1 MHVALDADPRCLGM
15 LAPISIEL
23 GFETY
28 LIGAPETS
36 QSPTFERHVYRRD
49 GSIDRQELEPTG
61 FPVGV
66 GDQIP
71 AAARRADLLLIT
83 AATHAGLADRPEAI
97 RSVAAAARPDAETI
111 FLSSD
116 ALTMPAADGPIADLA
131 SHGILAPPAIVDR
144 LCTQL
149 SAPNEKSPS
158 RVAATHELG
167 ALTLPDRDGLLRAKL
182 GQAEEVRFAAPP
194 RFAALR
200 DQKLWMVDG
209 CHFAIALRARHR
221 NRSKTLSAFVN
232 HGARVAQLGQML
244 DAAAAALQIAHGVEV
259 DAAAVLDRERVAM
272 QLPNF
277 DQQVLRD
284 FKRTD
289 LVRFIDHFGESIG
302 RPAVIAA
309 ETDVPLDP
317 FRSIARTLT
326 ALLSDGHHY
335 EDLLT
340 VDSDDVSED
349 ADEAAVE
356 AYRRALSGWYE
367 RDWLDAGTRDIR
379 ARLRYQRDELARRG
393 KLG

>member
-1 MHVALDADPRCLGM
+1 MF
-15 LAPISIEL
+15 APISIGL

-28 LIGAPETS
+28 LIGAP
-36 QSPTFERHVYRRD
+36 SPSRSATFERHVYHRD

-61 FPVGV
+61 FPIEV
-66 GDQIP
+66 GDRIP

-83 AATHAGLADRPEAI
+83 ASTHAGLADRPEAI
-97 RSVAAAARPDAETI
+97 RSVAAAARPDAETV

-116 ALTMPAADGPIADLA
+116 ALTAPAVDGPIADMA
-131 SHGILAPPAIVDR
+131 AHGIVVPPVIVDR
-144 LCTQL
+144 LCTQPSTL
-149 SAPNEKSPS
+149 TGKSPS
-158 RVAATHELG
+158 RVTTTHELG
-167 ALTLPDRDGLLRAKL
+167 TLTLPIRDGLLRAKL
-182 GQAEEVRFAAPP
+182 DQAEEVGFAAPP
-194 RFAALR
+194 RFAALQ

-221 NRSKTLSAFVN
+221 NRSQTLSAFVN
-232 HGARVAQLGQML
+232 HGARVAQLRQML
-244 DAAAAALQIAHGVEV
+244 DAAAAAMQIAHGVEV
-259 DAAAVLDRERVAM
+259 DADAVLDRERVAM

-284 FKRTD
+284 FKRTN
-289 LVRFIDHFGESIG
+289 LVGFIDHFGESIG

-309 ETDVPLDP
+309 ETDVPLNP

-335 EDLLT
+335 EDVLT
-340 VDSDDVSED
+340 VDPNDVSED